1 MSSQKKAYLALTV
14 TSIVW
19 GTTWVASKM
28 GVSHMPAFELA
39 SIRQFLGGSIYIL
52 FFLLIKKEK
61 FPTAKQF
68 MWLVPMAFLMFVSSN
83 GIATYGLQFI
93 TSGLAALIAAL
104 YPLSVVLIER
114 FYYKAIKIT
123 PQTMLGLFLGLVG
136 IGFIFYKDSLQV
148 HVGNYA
154 LGVGLSMFAMLTWSI
169 GSIIISR
176 TKININQYYSI
187 GWQMFISALVMG
199 LFTFISGNYI
209 AITKIPAISWWVI
222 IYMVIGGSIF
232 AFVSFIYSMKH
243 LHPGIASLYA
253 YINPIV
259 AIWVGSLLIKGEEIT
274 WNSILGTISKLTGVY
289 LVNRSLKKQKDPVEV
304 ISDADGM

>member
-28 GVSHMPAFELA
+28 GVKHMPAFELA
-39 SIRQFLGGSIYIL
+39 SIRQFLGGSIYVI
-52 FFLLIKKEK
+52 FFIIKGEK
-61 FPTAKQF
+61 LPSRKQF
-68 MWLVPMAFLMFVSSN
+68 LWLLPMAFLMFVSAN

-114 FYYKAIKIT
+114 FYFKAIKIT
-123 PQTMLGLFLGLVG
+123 APTLIGLLLGLLG

-148 HVGNYA
+148 HGTNYM
-154 LGVGLSMFAMLTWSI
+154 LGVGLSMFAMFCWSI
-169 GSIIISR
+169 GSILIAR
-176 TKININQYYSI
+176 NKIDMNAYNSI
-187 GWQMFISALVMG
+187 GWQMLISAACMG
-199 LFTFISGNYI
+199 LYTLYSGNYI
-209 AITKIPAISWWVI
+209 PFIQIPAISWGAI

-243 LHPGIASLYA
+243 LHPAIASLYA

-259 AIWVGSLLIKGEEIT
+259 AIWVGSLLLGEAMT
-274 WNSILGTISKLTGVY
+274 WNSIIGTICTLFGVY
-289 LVNRSLKKQKDPVEV
+289 LVNRSLKKQKDPVEA
-304 ISDADGM
+304 ISDADAM